1 VTFAV
6 ALENDLRRVAREG
19 KIQLRPSRSKST
31 HDAYC
36 PQITERIRHD
46 AAFMAQH
53 YELFYCL
60 VLSRNFNSRS
70 RPSAAY
76 RGGADH

>member
-1 VTFAV
+1 VTFATYV

-46 AAFMAQH
+46 AAIMAQH
-53 YELFYCL
+53 YEFFYCPEISIRDL
-60 VLSRNFNSRS
+60 VRARIIEEEPTN
-70 RPSAAY
+70 
-76 RGGADH
+76 